1 MLMSI
6 AIAATTFCF
15 TACSSEDPL
24 EMNPTYARKDSKT
37 ASTNAARAGKL
48 VRQNVPC

>member
-1 MLMSI
+1 MKTNKNQVSQMLMSI

-24 EMNPTYARKDSKT
+24 EMNPTYA
-37 ASTNAARAGKL
+37 
-48 VRQNVPC
+48 